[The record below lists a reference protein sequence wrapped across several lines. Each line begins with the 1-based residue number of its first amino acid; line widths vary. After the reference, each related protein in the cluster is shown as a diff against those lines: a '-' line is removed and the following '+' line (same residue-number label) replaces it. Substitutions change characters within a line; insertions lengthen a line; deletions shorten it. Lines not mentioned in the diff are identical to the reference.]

1 MTRPLILMIA
11 LIVSLAAPAWAGLDE
26 GVATI
31 VRGDYEAVVIWS
43 GVLVVTRT

>member
-1 MTRPLILMIA
+1 MTRRLILAVA
-11 LIVSLAAPAWAGLDE
+11 LVVGMTAPAWAGWDE
-26 GVATI
+26 GLATI